1 MRGEAGTGL
10 QGQLQSE
17 RLHVGQ
23 DLSTE
28 AQGEVRVAGEG
39 EGDLE
44 VEVEVDDAFEV
55 AVAGEEG
62 SAGEVEVPF
71 YDLTQGPLDPEAR
84 GHVRIRGHLIA
95 EPKLAEYAVAQG
107 KSPDQNAPPF
117 ATVRLLLPTP
127 EFAVPN
133 EGRYIAARVL
143 VSQGSERQDGADIV
157 EGVLRPLPE
166 ELINPLFG
174 GHEAPEGNK
183 GGLLLDA
190 GEQPQSSDLA
200 IDLALTLLAA
210 FLALMAWRNAF
221 GAVSQE
227 ESATPKEPENARA

>member
-1 MRGEAGTGL
+1 MLLSFEAPVWLWPSLAAVLGLSLLAFRPSLPTGVVIGAAL
-10 QGQLQSE
+10 LAVS
-17 RLHVGQ
+17 
-23 DLSTE
+23 
-28 AQGEVRVAGEG
+28 
-39 EGDLE
+39 
-44 VEVEVDDAFEV
+44 AFIG
-55 AVAGEEG
+55 ARAAPGLADY
-62 SAGEVEVPF
+62 SKNSGEVEVPF